1 MPVFICQKC
10 FKPIGT
16 EGMTELDG
24 KIYHKRCAKSIT
36 PPQTERRERRRVRVK
51 EKEKERRPRWG
62 EEEIKRIEK
71 LRKPILG
78 WVEIKLPPRVRRT
91 ASES

>member
-36 PPQTERRERRRVRVK
+36 PPQTERRERKAKVTLL
-51 EKEKERRPRWG
+51 EMYPRLLQLRG
-62 EEEIKRIEK
+62 AEK
-71 LRKPILG
+71 LF
-78 WVEIKLPPRVRRT
+78 PPRDIFEIRLVKPPV
-91 ASES
+91 EGGG